1 MPMTRRTFQR
11 AGEAE
16 RRQDLI
22 SATLDSISE
31 HGLEGATVR
40 DIAARA
46 GVTGGL
52 IRHYF
57 TGKDQMV
64 QAAYREMLTTM
75 TKTAVDAM
83 TDAGEDPHHRLK
95 SFIIANVSPPIA
107 DPKSLSLWAA
117 FIGRVR
123 SDEELA
129 RIHRDNYKLFLE
141 ILEGLVTSLLISHG
155 RTSAPSECRH
165 LAIAING
172 LIDGLWLENSLASD
186 LFDEGRLPQIAL
198 DAVEALLGGISLR
211 SAPDTH

>member
-1 MPMTRRTFQR
+1 MARRTFQR

-57 TGKDQMV
+57 AGKDQMV
-64 QAAYREMLTTM
+64 QAAYREMLATM

-83 TDAGEDPHHRLK
+83 TNAGEDAHHRLQ
-95 SFIIANVSPPIA
+95 SFIVANVSPPIA
-107 DPKSLSLWAA
+107 DPKALSLWAA

-123 SDEELA
+123 SDDELA
-129 RIHRDNYKLFLE
+129 RIHRENYMLFLE
-141 ILEGLVTSLLISHG
+141 ILENLVTSLLTSHG
-155 RTSAPSECRH
+155 RQPSQSDCRH

-198 DAVEALLGGISLR
+198 DAVEALLGGISLG
-211 SAPDTH
+211 SAPHTH

>member
-1 MPMTRRTFQR
+1 MTRRTFQR

-22 SATLDSISE
+22 SATLDSISD

-64 QAAYREMLTTM
+64 QAAYREMLATM

-83 TDAGEDPHHRLK
+83 TAAGEDAHQRLHR
-95 SFIIANVSPPIA
+95 FIVANVSPPVA
-107 DPKSLSLWAA
+107 DPKALSLWAA

-129 RIHRDNYKLFLE
+129 RIHRENYLLFLN
-141 ILEGLVTSLLISHG
+141 ILEGLVASLLASHG
-155 RTSAPSECRH
+155 RTASPSECRH

-198 DAVEALLGGISLR
+198 DAVEALLGGIALR
-211 SAPDTH
+211 PAADKH

>member
-64 QAAYREMLTTM
+64 QAAYREMLATM

-83 TDAGEDPHHRLK
+83 TDAGEDAHQRLQR
-95 SFIIANVSPPIA
+95 FIVANVSPPIA

-123 SDEELA
+123 SDEELS
-129 RIHRDNYKLFLE
+129 RIHRENYMLFLE
-141 ILEGLVTSLLISHG
+141 ILESLVTSLLTSHG
-155 RTSAPSECRH
+155 RKTTPSDCRN